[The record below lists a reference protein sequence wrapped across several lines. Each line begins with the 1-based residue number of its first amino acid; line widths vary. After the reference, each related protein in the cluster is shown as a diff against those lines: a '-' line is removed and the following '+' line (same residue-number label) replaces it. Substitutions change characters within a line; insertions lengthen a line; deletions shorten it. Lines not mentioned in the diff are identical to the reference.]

1 MSNIIDEI
9 YQLTIEVRIDHFL
22 CAWFEQLLNHIL
34 KDNQENL
41 FILMEKTLNT
51 MKFNSNILKFI
62 INCFIKQFNNKNNT
76 YLISLASIIE
86 RKYVLTKQQT
96 EFFKISFF
104 CKRYPIDFDDN
115 IRQQTENCSDN
126 EERKRIRE
134 FASMTAIGFKHQVR
148 K

>member
-86 RKYVLTKQQT
+86 RKYV
-96 EFFKISFF
+96 
-104 CKRYPIDFDDN
+104 
-115 IRQQTENCSDN
+115 
-126 EERKRIRE
+126 
-134 FASMTAIGFKHQVR
+134 
-148 K
+148 